1 MTEDIKKDVADEV
14 SDKVEDKVEDAPEVK
29 EPEKEETTEP
39 TKDEPKND
47 DTNVTELLKETETK
61 VETLTKEVE
70 TLQATNTELS
80 NTVAELKS
88 VKENLDTA
96 NTTIKEYEQ
105 LLTKLCDEKVKRIP
119 EELQDLIPSNMTLT
133 QKLEWI
139 TKAESKNMFKEKK
152 NVDGVEIGK
161 PIGATTEKVD
171 TTNLSASSLF
181 SLAYNTLKK

>member
-1 MTEDIKKDVADEV
+1 MAEDIKKDVADEV
-14 SDKVEDKVEDAPEVK
+14 SDKVEDKVENAPETK
-29 EPEKEETTEP
+29 EPEKEETT
-39 TKDEPKND
+39 KDEPKKD

-88 VKENLDTA
+88 VRENLDTA
-96 NTTIKEYEQ
+96 NNTIKEYEQ
-105 LLTKLCDEKVKRIP
+105 LLTKLCDEKVKKIP
-119 EELQDLIPSNMTLT
+119 EDLQDLIPGNMTLT

-139 TKAESKNMFKEKK
+139 AKAESKNMFKEKK
-152 NVDGVEIGK
+152 NVEDIEIGK
-161 PIGATTEKVD
+161 PIGASAEKVD
-171 TTNLSASSLF
+171 TNTLSASSLF

>member
-1 MTEDIKKDVADEV
+1 MAEDIKKEVTDEV
-14 SDKVEDKVEDAPEVK
+14 SDKVEDKVEDTPEVK
-29 EPEKEETTEP
+29 KETTEP
-39 TKDEPKND
+39 TKDETKKE

-96 NTTIKEYEQ
+96 NETIKEYEQ
-105 LLTKLCDEKVKRIP
+105 LLTNLCDEKVKKIP
-119 EELQDLIPSNMTLT
+119 EELQDLIPSNMTLA

-139 TKAESKNMFKEKK
+139 AKAESKNMFKEKK
-152 NVDGVEIGK
+152 NVEDVEIGK
-161 PIGATTEKVD
+161 PIGASAEKVD
-171 TTNLSASSLF
+171 TNTLSASSLF